1 MLRFALKRIVLA
13 VPTLLA
19 VLTLIFLIVRVAPG
33 DPATAVLGDYASK
46 EAVQQLRRQ
55 MGLDRPLWRQYT
67 DYLGGVLQGDLG
79 KSLTTRQPAWSQ
91 IRFVLPYSLELALAA
106 IVLSILLGIPLGV
119 LIAVKRNG
127 PVDYAGRVL
136 SLAGLSFPAFYLG
149 ILLLYFFSL
158 KLGLFPTTG
167 AGEWS
172 QPGSNLHH
180 LALPAATLAL
190 IEAAY
195 VTRMTRSVMLN
206 VLNDDY
212 VRTARAK
219 GLTEWVVLAR
229 HALRPALIPIVSLLG
244 LSAISLIGA
253 SVLTETVFNRPGLG
267 KLMVGAVLKR
277 DYTLLQ
283 AIMVVYA
290 FIIVVI
296 NLLTDLTYGAVD
308 PRVRVQ

>member
-1 MLRFALKRIVLA
+1 MLKFSMTRIALA

-19 VLTLIFLIVRVAPG
+19 VLTLIFVIVRIAPG
-33 DPATAVLGDYASK
+33 DPATAMLGDYASK
-46 EAVQQLRRQ
+46 EAVQQLQKQ
-55 MGLDRPLWRQYT
+55 MGLDQPLWRQYV
-67 DYLGGVLQGDLG
+67 DYVSGVVHGDLG
-79 KSLTTRQPAWSQ
+79 KSLSTRQPAWSQ
-91 IRFVLPYSLELALAA
+91 IRFVLPYSLELAFAS
-106 IVLSILLGIPLGV
+106 IVLSIAMGIPLGV

-127 PVDYAGRVL
+127 PIDYAGRVL

-149 ILLLYFFSL
+149 ILLLYFLSL

-167 AGEWS
+167 AGSWS
-172 QPGSNLHH
+172 DPGSNLHH
-180 LALPAATLAL
+180 LALPAFTLAL

-244 LSAISLIGA
+244 ISAISLIGA

-290 FIIVVI
+290 VIIVVI
-296 NLLTDLTYGAVD
+296 NLIIDLTYGLVD
-308 PRVRVQ
+308 PRVRVR